1 MEFDSPKE
9 TGRWM
14 RPVGLLTAIPFV
26 LLFGPLIGY
35 FIGDWL
41 DKKFD
46 TAPWLMSIFI
56 GLGFVASGREVWGL
70 IKRAS
75 RETDNEKR

>member
-1 MEFDSPKE
+1 
-9 TGRWM
+9 M
-14 RPVGLLTAIPFV
+14 RPIGLLTAIPFV

-41 DKKFD
+41 DRKLD

-56 GLGFVASGREVWGL
+56 GLGFVAAGREVWGL
-70 IKRAS
+70 IRRAS
-75 RETDNEKR
+75 RDVNEQKKTK

>member
-1 MEFDSPKE
+1 
-9 TGRWM
+9 M